1 MRKGLSGVRV
11 LASHPL
17 SGAVRSGGRRLD
29 RLTKRDPN
37 ERVRLK
43 EFEITQ
49 LPDGQ
54 CTGRVV
60 VAWRSGPNFIGTAEG
75 TDSPQGQ
82 LRCAAEAAAHALEQ
96 ATDSEVVLQVLAV
109 KAIEPFDTIIVIIS
123 LEIAHVVKRLVGSC
137 LVKEQM
143 ALGAVLAVLSA
154 TNRLLGTAS
163 RLLAR

>member
-1 MRKGLSGVRV
+1 M
-11 LASHPL
+11 
-17 SGAVRSGGRRLD
+17 
-29 RLTKRDPN
+29 TKRDPD

-54 CTGRVV
+54 CSGRVV
-60 VAWRSGPNFIGTAEG
+60 VAWRSGPDFIGTAEG
-75 TDSPQGQ
+75 TDSPQGK

-96 ATDSEVVLQVLAV
+96 AMDSQVVLQVLAV

-123 LEIAHVVKRLVGSC
+123 LEIADVVKRLVGSC

-163 RLLAR
+163 RLVAR

>member
-1 MRKGLSGVRV
+1 MRG
-11 LASHPL
+11 
-17 SGAVRSGGRRLD
+17 GGRRLN
-29 RLTKRDPN
+29 RLTKQNIN

-54 CTGRVV
+54 CNARVV
-60 VAWRSGPNFIGTAEG
+60 VAWRSGPDFFGTAEG

-96 ATDSEVVLQVLAV
+96 ATDKEVALDVLAV
-109 KAIEPFDTIIVIIS
+109 KAIEPFDTIIVVIS
-123 LEIAHVVKRLVGSC
+123 LEIADVVKRLVGSC

-143 ALGAVLAVLSA
+143 ALGAVLAVMSA
-154 TNRLLGTAS
+154 TNRILGTAS
-163 RLLAR
+163 GLSAP

>member
-1 MRKGLSGVRV
+1 M
-11 LASHPL
+11 
-17 SGAVRSGGRRLD
+17 
-29 RLTKRDPN
+29 TKRDPN

-60 VAWRSGPNFIGTAEG
+60 VAWHSGANFIGTAEG
-75 TDSPQGQ
+75 TDSPQGR

-123 LEIAHVVKRLVGSC
+123 LEIADVVKRLVGSC

>member
-1 MRKGLSGVRV
+1 
-11 LASHPL
+11 
-17 SGAVRSGGRRLD
+17 
-29 RLTKRDPN
+29 
-37 ERVRLK
+37 
-43 EFEITQ
+43 
-49 LPDGQ
+49 
-54 CTGRVV
+54 

-96 ATDSEVVLQVLAV
+96 ATDSQVVLQVLAV

>member
-1 MRKGLSGVRV
+1 M
-11 LASHPL
+11 
-17 SGAVRSGGRRLD
+17 
-29 RLTKRDPN
+29 TKRDPN

-60 VAWRSGPNFIGTAEG
+60 VAWHSGGNFIGTAEG

-123 LEIAHVVKRLVGSC
+123 LEIADVVKRLVGSC